1 LRACFA
7 TEVLVDQVQMEVN
20 EPHDRLKEI
29 VVHVNNLPVRLAGHR
44 HSGLEIKEA
53 AIEQGVDIRLDFAL
67 YEEIG
72 HDRTKHIR
80 DDEIVEV
87 TDETRFL
94 ADVEIITIHV
104 NGPHHPVRVEGRHQ
118 TGLSIKEA
126 AISQGVKIKL
136 DFILLEVGHGP
147 SRPIKDDEPVE
158 VNDHSKFDAIP
169 DDDHS

>member
-1 LRACFA
+1 L
-7 TEVLVDQVQMEVN
+7 DQVQEMEPD
-20 EPHDRLKEI
+20 EDRGHPREI
-29 VVHVNNLPVRLAGHR
+29 VVHVNNLPVRLIGHR
-44 HSGLEIKEA
+44 KTGREVKEA
-53 AIEQGVDIRLDFAL
+53 AIEQGVAIRPDFAL
-67 YEEIG
+67 YEEID
-72 HDRTKHIR
+72 HDRTRHIR

-104 NGPHHPVRVEGRHQ
+104 NGPQHPVRVDGRHQ

-126 AISQGVKIKL
+126 AIAQGVKIKL
-136 DFILLEVGHGP
+136 DFILFEIGHGP